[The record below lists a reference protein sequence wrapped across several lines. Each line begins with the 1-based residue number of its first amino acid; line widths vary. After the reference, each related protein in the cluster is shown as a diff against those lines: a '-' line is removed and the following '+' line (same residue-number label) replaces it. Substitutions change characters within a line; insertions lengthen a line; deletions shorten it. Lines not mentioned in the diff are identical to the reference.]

1 MPPKISSTQN
11 EPADNKTAL
20 LFCLV
25 LALSL
30 FLFFFR
36 LGDRPFRNPDEG
48 RYATIAQEMVITG
61 DWGVPTLFGLAY
73 LKKPILFYWLE
84 AGSLKLWGMN
94 EWAARLVPALFGVL
108 GIAAVFAFSLRYW
121 GRRSAFMISLILAS
135 NFWYLQVGRY
145 LVIDMVFS
153 FFLVAASFSFY
164 IANTSKADKEKNFY
178 WLFFILMGLAFLT
191 KGPVSLAVTGCSI
204 AAYLVATGRLKR
216 TLIEIKWGRGL
227 ILFCFVAL
235 PWFFWV
241 AQRQPQFIGQF
252 FGHENWNRVFSSSF
266 EHQEPWYFYG
276 MVLIPMLMPWIL
288 FWRPLSRA
296 WDRSEPRSQ
305 ADDPRLFLMI
315 SGCVTILFYSLAKA
329 KLATYILPAII
340 YFSVLVGYSWSQWT
354 RESPAKASFKDG
366 WPVIVLIL
374 AGVTLVAVSPWFVL
388 ERSHGKYPTEIVN
401 YFQYLGGAL
410 LAGGVFCAKSLRQN
424 RRDKLFYALVVLMAV
439 MSLIFPRVMETM
451 NVNYSTKKLALA
463 LNKVLKASDEVYVYD
478 QPGAFYDFPFYLDH
492 PVKLVGLE
500 GELEFSR
507 LDKRADVV
515 SVSRERFNNMLADR
529 QMFYCL
535 IRRSDFMDIGAPI
548 RDQLT
553 IVSEDK
559 RKVLFRSGV
568 PSEVL

>member
-11 EPADNKTAL
+11 ASADNKTAL

-30 FLFFFR
+30 LLFFFR

-48 RYATIAQEMVITG
+48 RYATIAQEMVKSG

-73 LKKPILFYWLE
+73 LKKPILFYWLV
-84 AGSLKLWGMN
+84 AGSFQLWGMS

-108 GIAAVFAFSLRYW
+108 GIVAVFAFSLRYL
-121 GRRSAFMISLILAS
+121 GRSAAFMASLLLAS

-153 FFLVAASFSFY
+153 FFLVSASFSFY
-164 IANTSKADKEKNFY
+164 IANASNEDKEKNFY
-178 WLFFILMGLAFLT
+178 WLFFIFMGLAFIT

-204 AAYLVATGRLKR
+204 MTYLVVTGRLWR
-216 TLIEIKWGRGL
+216 TLKDIKWVRGL
-227 ILFCFVAL
+227 ILFGVVAL

-241 AQRQPQFIGQF
+241 AERQPQFIGLF

-266 EHQEPWYFYG
+266 EHQEPWYFYF

-288 FWRPLSRA
+288 FWRPLRNA
-296 WDRSEPRSQ
+296 WDRSEASLQ
-305 ADDPRLFLMI
+305 GSDPRLFLAI
-315 SGCVTILFYSLAKA
+315 SGFVTILFYSLAKA
-329 KLATYILPAII
+329 KLATYILPAIL
-340 YFSVLVGYSWSQWT
+340 YFSVLMGHGWSKWIH
-354 RESPAKASFKDG
+354 EPSAKTSLKDV
-366 WPVIVLIL
+366 WPVIVLML
-374 AGVTLVAVSPWFVL
+374 AGVMLVVVSPWFVL
-388 ERSHGKYPTEIVN
+388 ERSHGKYPSVIAS

-424 RRDKLFYALVVLMAV
+424 RRDKLFYALVVLMALI
-439 MSLIFPRVMETM
+439 SLIFPRVMEAM
-451 NVNYSTKKLALA
+451 NTNYSTKKFAQS
-463 LNKVLKASDEVYVYD
+463 LNTVLRGSDEVYVYD
-478 QPGAFYDFPFYLDH
+478 QPGAFYDFPFYLNH

-507 LDKRADVV
+507 ADERAAIV
-515 SVSRERFNNMLADR
+515 SVSRDQFNAMLAD
-529 QMFYCL
+529 QKMFYCL
-535 IRRSDFMDIGAPI
+535 IRRSDFIDIGADI
-548 RDQLT
+548 RDKLT

-559 RKVLFRSGV
+559 RKVLFRSGAPAERV
-568 PSEVL
+568 